1 MNTLK
6 KITLLIT
13 TVIIAAS
20 CETEENKVSDELLLN
35 STYYQ
40 TITSG
45 TLTSDEKND
54 LLFSREEEKLARDVY
69 INSYNKY
76 GLSIFN
82 NISSSEQ
89 KHMDSVLKALVKY
102 GLEDPASP
110 TIGVFSNQALQDLYD
125 ELVTKSNNSLTDAL
139 IVGCIIEDLDIKDLE
154 DLISRTDESII
165 INTYESLECGS
176 RNHLRSFISQLDS
189 INVSYD
195 PQYISLEEF
204 NSIINSDL
212 ESCGNN

>member
-1 MNTLK
+1 MHTLK

-20 CETEENKVSDELLLN
+20 CETDENKASDEYLLN

-40 TITSG
+40 TNDI
-45 TLTSDEKND
+45 LTSDEEND

-89 KHMDSVLKALVKY
+89 KHMDSVLKALINY
-102 GLEDPASP
+102 GLEDPASA
-110 TIGVFSNQALQDLYD
+110 TIGVFSNQTLQNLYN
-125 ELVTKSNNSLTDAL
+125 ELVEKSNTSLTDAL
-139 IVGCIIEDLDIKDLE
+139 IVGCFIEDLDIKDLD
-154 DLISRTDESII
+154 DLISRTDENMI
-165 INTYESLECGS
+165 INTYESLKCGS
-176 RNHLRSFISQLDS
+176 RNHLRSFINQLDS
-189 INVSYD
+189 INVNYE
-195 PQYISLEEF
+195 PQYISLEDF
-204 NSIINSDL
+204 NAIINSDL
-212 ESCGNN
+212 EHCGNN

>member
-20 CETEENKVSDELLLN
+20 CETEENKASDELLLN

-40 TITSG
+40 TITSD

-110 TIGVFSNQALQDLYD
+110 TIGVFSNQTLQDLYD
-125 ELVTKSNNSLTDAL
+125 ELVAKSNNSLTDAL

-154 DLISRTDESII
+154 GLISRTDESII

-204 NSIINSDL
+204 NAIINSDL
-212 ESCGNN
+212 ETCGKD